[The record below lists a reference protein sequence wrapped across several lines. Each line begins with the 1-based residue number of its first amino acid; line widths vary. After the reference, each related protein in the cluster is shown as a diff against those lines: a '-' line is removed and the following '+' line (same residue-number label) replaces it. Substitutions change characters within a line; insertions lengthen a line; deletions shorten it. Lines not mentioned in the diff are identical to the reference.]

1 MVPLYKD
8 NEEDI
13 CPICLDPV
21 KEAARTDCGH
31 LFCRMCLIQYMDKA
45 SVSGVLSCPVCRKP
59 YSEGVLGD
67 GYICFSHQKRVC
79 MFCEASRHL
88 LCVECLKSPEHQS
101 HAELSIENA
110 ISHYK
115 ERLTRR
121 SRKLRKDLG
130 ELQRLK
136 AQEEE
141 MLHAPQVGVDWG
153 SYRPGDELQ
162 SQDQTTEQLKALP
175 QHRLDHQEDQPA
187 EAVRIFHFS
196 EAVTQL
202 SILVSGLERMAKELD
217 ARTLKD
223 ASDLLDRSA
232 PQKFEGLLSHLP
244 PAGPNLS

>member
-8 NEEDI
+8 NKEDI

-21 KEAARTDCGH
+21 KEAVRTECGH
-31 LFCRMCLIQYMDKA
+31 LFCRMCLTQHMDKA
-45 SVSGVLSCPVCRKP
+45 SVSGFLRCPVCRKP

-88 LCVECLKSPEHQS
+88 LCVECLKSPEHQT
-101 HAELSIENA
+101 HVELSIENA

-136 AQEEE
+136 AQEER
-141 MLHAPQVGVDWG
+141 MLHAPQVDWG
-153 SYRPGDELQ
+153 SYRLGAELQ

-175 QHRLDHQEDQPA
+175 QHRLDQQEDQPA
-187 EAVRIFHFS
+187 EAVKIFHFS

-202 SILVSGLERMAKELD
+202 SSLISGLERMAKELD

-223 ASDLLDRSA
+223 ASDLLDRSV
-232 PQKFEGLLSHLP
+232 PQKLEGLLSHLP
-244 PAGPNLS
+244 PVDPNLS

>member
-21 KEAARTDCGH
+21 KEAVRTDCGH
-31 LFCRMCLIQYMDKA
+31 LFCRMCLTQYMDKA

-115 ERLTRR
+115 
-121 SRKLRKDLG
+121 
-130 ELQRLK
+130 
-136 AQEEE
+136 
-141 MLHAPQVGVDWG
+141 VDWG
-153 SYRPGDELQ
+153 SYRPGAELQ
-162 SQDQTTEQLKALP
+162 SQDQTTEQLKAPP

-202 SILVSGLERMAKELD
+202 SFLVSGLERMAKELD
-217 ARTLKD
+217 ARTLKVYF
-223 ASDLLDRSA
+223 LRH
-232 PQKFEGLLSHLP
+232 PQIQGGILGLVNSL
-244 PAGPNLS
+244 PAGPFWEV

>member
-21 KEAARTDCGH
+21 KEAVRTDCGH
-31 LFCRMCLIQYMDKA
+31 LFCRMCLTQYMDKA

-141 MLHAPQVGVDWG
+141 MLHAPQVDWG
-153 SYRPGDELQ
+153 SYRPGAELQ
-162 SQDQTTEQLKALP
+162 SQDQTTEQLKAPP

-187 EAVRIFHFS
+187 E
-196 EAVTQL
+196 
-202 SILVSGLERMAKELD
+202 
-217 ARTLKD
+217 D

-232 PQKFEGLLSHLP
+232 PQKLEGLLSHLP